1 MALSFNTHNPAAFTF
16 GLLGNIISF
25 IVFLAPVPTFM
36 RICKKKSTEG
46 FQSVPYV
53 VALFSAMLWLYYASF
68 NPNETLLITI
78 NSVGCLIETLY
89 IAIFIVFAPKQI
101 RVSTL
106 RFVLLLNFGGFCII
120 LLVTH
125 FLVHGS
131 NRVKVVGWICVAF
144 SISVFAAPLTIIRL
158 VIRTKS
164 VEFMP
169 FYLSFF
175 LTLSATSWL
184 LYGVFLKDIYIA
196 LPNIPGFMF
205 GIAQMILY
213 LIYKRHETAIAMQ
226 LPEHS
231 TDVVMISAATNS
243 DKQKQDCSQLP
254 SNNNSVGSAI
264 DQVTITTNATEL
276 NKKLEVNHQITDQLN
291 HV

>member
-1 MALSFNTHNPAAFTF
+1 MALSFNMHNPGAFAF
-16 GLLGNIISF
+16 GLLGNLISF
-25 IVFLAPVPTFM
+25 IVFLAPLPTFI

-68 NPNETLLITI
+68 KPDETLLITI
-78 NSVGCLIETLY
+78 NSVGCVIEIVY
-89 IAIFIVFAPKQI
+89 IAIFVAFAPKQI
-101 RVSTL
+101 RISTL

-131 NRVKVVGWICVAF
+131 NRVKVLGWICVAF
-144 SISVFAAPLTIIRL
+144 SISVFAAPLSIMRL

-169 FYLSFF
+169 FSLSFF
-175 LTLSATSWL
+175 LTLSAITWL
-184 LYGVFLKDIYIA
+184 LYGVLLKDIYIA
-196 LPNIPGFMF
+196 LPNVPGFIF

-213 LIYKRHETAIAMQ
+213 IIYNKQEIAEEMTAAAAAANA
-226 LPEHS
+226 
-231 TDVVMISAATNS
+231 AATNS
-243 DKQKQDCSQLP
+243 DKEKQDSVEAVEVIITEV
-254 SNNNSVGSAI
+254 NNEDKDKN
-264 DQVTITTNATEL
+264 
-276 NKKLEVNHQITDQLN
+276 LEVNGLIRNPN